1 MREVVI
7 SKREWVRQSKG
18 RNWGNSVLRQK
29 ETHCNGPIVR
39 QCCLGFVARACGF
52 TPEEI
57 EGVGTL
63 LGLTDAHPDRAKD
76 LGGLNPEEDTGMRL
90 HTEMIMVND
99 NRALTDREKIAALK
113 SLGRVAGFQ
122 LMFVP

>member
-7 SKREWVRQSKG
+7 SKRKWVRQSKG
-18 RNWGNSVLRQK
+18 RNRGNSVLRQK
-29 ETHCNGPIVR
+29 GTHCSGPIVR

-57 EGVGTL
+57 EGVRTL
-63 LGLTDAHPDRAKD
+63 ADLADAHPDRAKD
-76 LGGLNPEEDTGMRL
+76 LGGLNPMKETGLRL
-90 HTEMIMVND
+90 HTEMIRIND
-99 NRALTDREKIAALK
+99 DRSTTDREKIAALK